1 MAAAA
6 SSLPDQLKDRLA
18 ASSPSANRRQR
29 PSVARS
35 LAAVPLAARRVQP
48 SGATI
53 VRSPS
58 VATMAM
64 SRSPACPAG
73 TVTAMVCGLP
83 LPILSAVSPPTQTG
97 ASPVAEAKGGAD
109 GARVTMA
116 KIRNASV
123 SGDVAMATRRTAR
136 SARIAGRAGTPGR
149 SRTCAHGLGNHCSVH

>member
-6 SSLPDQLKDRLA
+6 SSLPDQVKARLA
-18 ASSPSANRRQR
+18 GSLPSASRYQR

-35 LAAVPLAARRVQP
+35 LAAVPLAARGVQP

-64 SRSPACPAG
+64 SRSPVSPAG
-73 TVTAMVCGLP
+73 MATAMVCGLP
-83 LPILSAVSPPTQTG
+83 LPSLSAVSPPTQAG

-109 GARVTMA
+109 GARVAMA
-116 KIRNASV
+116 KSRNASV
-123 SGDVAMATRRTAR
+123 SGDVAMTARRTAR
-136 SARIAGRAGTPGR
+136 STLMVGRAGTPGR